1 MMMICPL
8 DWRNKEYLEIQ
19 ALIIIRLKKQWKILL
34 LMDSIIMLP
43 IKNLI
48 GNQAKMQIMDKLKI

>member
-1 MMMICPL
+1 MMICL
-8 DWRNKEYLEIQ
+8 DWGNKEYLEIQ
-19 ALIIIRLKKQWKILL
+19 ALIIISFKKQWKVLL

-43 IKNLI
+43 IRNLI